1 MTSFADIDIRGIL
14 PQREPFLFVDR
25 LLHYD
30 DGETV
35 TAFTVPE
42 GHLLVEEGKLT
53 TSGVLENMAQSSAAR
68 IGYLSKYILHVPV
81 RVGYI
86 GAIRKFRLHRQ
97 PAVGETLETKI
108 LLREDVFG
116 ISLVDAVVQVG
127 NEIIAEGSLKTALG
141 EKDPAHFTVLLL
153 HSPLY
158 LDEAAEWGADLTL
171 AGHFHGGTIRLFGRG
186 LMTPQYQFFYP
197 RCQGMFSFGEKKGIV
212 SAGLGTHSVNVR
224 LFDRPEAVL
233 VTLKQ
238 EDEAF

>member
-35 TAFTVPE
+35 TSFTVPE
-42 GHLLVEEGKLT
+42 GHLLVEDGKLT

-68 IGYLSKYILHVPV
+68 IGYLSKYILHIPV

-127 NEIIAEGSLKTALG
+127 NEIIAEGSLKTAMG
-141 EKDPAHFTVLLL
+141 EK
-153 HSPLY
+153 
-158 LDEAAEWGADLTL
+158 EAE
-171 AGHFHGGTIRLFGRG
+171 
-186 LMTPQYQFFYP
+186 
-197 RCQGMFSFGEKKGIV
+197 
-212 SAGLGTHSVNVR
+212 
-224 LFDRPEAVL
+224 
-233 VTLKQ
+233 
-238 EDEAF
+238 